1 MLSELKK
8 DYMYIF
14 PVHEH
19 LFLWHDLKAA
29 YKSVEI
35 Q

>member
-14 PVHEH
+14 PVH